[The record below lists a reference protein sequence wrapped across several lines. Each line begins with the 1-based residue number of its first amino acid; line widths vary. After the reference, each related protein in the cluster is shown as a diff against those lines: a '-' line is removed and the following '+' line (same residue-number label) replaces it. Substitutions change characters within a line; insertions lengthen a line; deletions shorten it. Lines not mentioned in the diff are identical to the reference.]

1 MCSWHLWRRDRLS
14 GWCSMRMV
22 VVVVGSCFHQFRTWC
37 PMEHWSINTSYK
49 QHGKASKS
57 RISLISMSLVFLR
70 ERKLNVLWRTTSRY
84 DPVSGKWSP
93 QRNSHHTK
101 VYGRRS
107 GTEKKALKRNHHQ
120 PSSAIQHHR
129 ITPVQQKKKNVKKSS
144 HLHWKI
150 QKHNYGG
157 ARIHHVLSLPGLLHW
172 SRPAEYL

>member
-22 VVVVGSCFHQFRTWC
+22 LVVVGSCFHQFRTWC

-107 GTEKKALKRNHHQ
+107 GTEKKGVETKS
-120 PSSAIQHHR
+120 SSAKLRYTTSPNH
-129 ITPVQQKKKNVKKSS
+129 PSPKKKKKSQEIVALTLKNS
-144 HLHWKI
+144 
-150 QKHNYGG
+150 
-157 ARIHHVLSLPGLLHW
+157 
-172 SRPAEYL
+172 ET